1 MKGSFFCEAC
11 GTEVTGRADTC
22 PSCGRPFLGIRCPKC
37 GREGSAGDFRN
48 GCPDCGFLTEGKTA
62 SSIKTQRKQTSGATK
77 PAPEEKTIPWPDSPR
92 VRGKNLWPAARYWT
106 LSALIVVGL
115 GLIIFFWIRK

>member
-48 GCPDCGFLTEGKTA
+48 GCPDCGFLTEGKSA
-62 SSIKTQRKQTSGATK
+62 GSIKTQRKQKPDATDR
-77 PAPEEKTIPWPDSPR
+77 AAEVRTIPWPDSPR
-92 VRGKNLWPAARYWT
+92 KSRKNEWSASRYWT
-106 LSALIVVGL
+106 LSALVAFGI